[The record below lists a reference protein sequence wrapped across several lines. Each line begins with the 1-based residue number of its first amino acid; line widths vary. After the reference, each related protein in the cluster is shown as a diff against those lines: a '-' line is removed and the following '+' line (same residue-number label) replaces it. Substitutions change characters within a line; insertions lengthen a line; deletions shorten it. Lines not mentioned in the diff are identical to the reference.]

1 MSDERRADRIGM
13 RTMFWTWMGI
23 VVVGLTIMIAVPLS
37 GR

>member
-1 MSDERRADRIGM
+1 MPDEKSSDSGM

-23 VVVGLTIMIAVPLS
+23 VLVGLSVMITIPLT

>member
-1 MSDERRADRIGM
+1 MTKQESTGHAGM

-23 VVVGLTIMIAVPLS
+23 VVVGLTIMIAVPLA